1 MDALLAGGA
10 GPDTRHVFA
19 RTTALHFAAEVGRLE
34 VLASLCRAGA
44 DVEAEKVTGG
54 TALHTAADANMT
66 EAVTVLVEQCGAKVD
81 KLLMGDTTPLYLAA
95 QRGHTQLARELI
107 RLGAEV
113 NYVMPRGRH
122 GGHLISLAGEAS
134 VGGHYPVKN
143 TEVGN
148 GATALHAA
156 VENGHLETARALLVG
171 GARQLDSMEGATPL
185 VIALQYKHPHIALL
199 LLEDGWPDPR
209 LDSRVPTDGSSAMF
223 VASGSGYLEVVRRLI
238 ERGAAVNLSNKRGA
252 TPLSFALSSRH
263 HQVVETLLE
272 AGATTGP
279 EMTSLHS
286 AVQSR
291 SLSLVRRILQFG
303 QADVNTPG
311 PDDQTPLHFAA
322 SGPVSIGKKLQL
334 QLTDETRQ
342 CLSAHHPPTHH

>member
-1 MDALLAGGA
+1 MLSLLEAGAEVNSLVRSSQATPLHMAALAGASEVVTALISRGA
-10 GPDTRHVFA
+10 GLD
-19 RTTALHFAAEVGRLE
+19 L
-34 VLASLCRAGA
+34 RAGPSLYRA
-44 DVEAEKVTGG
+44 
-54 TALHTAADANMT
+54 
-66 EAVTVLVEQCGAKVD
+66 
-81 KLLMGDTTPLYLAA
+81 TPLYLAA

-122 GGHLISLAGEAS
+122 GGHLISLAGEDS

-291 SLSLVRRILQFG
+291 SLSLVRRMIGLDSVSWSF
-303 QADVNTPG
+303 
-311 PDDQTPLHFAA
+311 LW
-322 SGPVSIGKKLQL
+322 SGG
-334 QLTDETRQ
+334 
-342 CLSAHHPPTHH
+342 C